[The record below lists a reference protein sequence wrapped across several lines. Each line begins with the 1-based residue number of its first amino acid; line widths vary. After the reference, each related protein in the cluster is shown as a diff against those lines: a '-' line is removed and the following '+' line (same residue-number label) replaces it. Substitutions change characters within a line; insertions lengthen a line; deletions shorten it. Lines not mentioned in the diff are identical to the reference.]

1 MKIIDKYISSKFWK
15 FFLMALLAF
24 ILVFVIVDLVEN
36 LDRYID
42 KGAKAFD
49 VFEYY
54 IFFLPYIIALVIPIA
69 TLLAT
74 AFLGGYLVKN
84 RELVALRSAGI
95 STLRVTS
102 TIIMW
107 GVFLSIF
114 VFVLGEFIL
123 PGSNYAKDEL
133 KRTKIDK
140 KSSNTA
146 RLKNQLFYIAE
157 DGAIYYFR
165 VFDAKSKLGRDVVI
179 LKKNNNDEIYERID
193 AKRMKWTG
201 FGWRLTDV
209 IRRNFSDGNEKL
221 TRMARMELNISEKP
235 EDFARKIPKPEE
247 MGIVE
252 LSKFIA
258 KIKKSGIE
266 PKREETDLWMK
277 FAYPLV
283 NIIVV
288 ILGIPLVFKQ
298 RKGSYIYGFGQSF
311 FIAFL
316 YLAALRAGQTLGY
329 NGTLSPW
336 FAAFAGNILFGSV
349 GIVLLWFSKD

>member
-1 MKIIDKYISSKFWK
+1 MRIIDRYISSKFWK
-15 FFLMALLAF
+15 FFLLALSAF
-24 ILVFVIVDLVEN
+24 ILIFVVVDLVEN

-42 KGAKAFD
+42 KRAKALD
-49 VFEYY
+49 VLEYY
-54 IFFLPYIIALVIPIA
+54 IYYLPYIIALVIPIA

-84 RELVALRSAGI
+84 RELVALRSSGI
-95 STLRVTS
+95 STLRTAS
-102 TIIMW
+102 TIIIW
-107 GVFLSIF
+107 GFFISIF

-123 PGSNYAKDEL
+123 PESNYAKDEL

-140 KSSNTA
+140 RSSNTA

-157 DGAIYYFR
+157 DGSVYFFR
-165 VFDAKSKLGRDVVI
+165 LFDTKFKLGRDVMI
-179 LKKNNNDEIYERID
+179 LKKNSDDEICERID
-193 AKRMKWTG
+193 ARRMKWTG

-209 IRRNFSDGNEKL
+209 VKRDFVDGKEKITKMSQMDL
-221 TRMARMELNISEKP
+221 KISEKP

-247 MGIVE
+247 MGVVE
-252 LSKFIA
+252 LHKFIE
-258 KIKKSGIE
+258 KIKRSGIE

-283 NIIVV
+283 NLFVI
-288 ILGIPLVFKQ
+288 ILGIPVAFKQ

-316 YLAALRAGQTLGY
+316 YLAAIRAGQTLGY

-336 FAAFAGNILFGSV
+336 LAAFAGDILFGSL
-349 GIVLLWFSKD
+349 GIVLLWISKD